1 MSPISKWRNGGGQMQ
16 GIKFA
21 SKVLINQLML
31 ILILISTS
39 IVNEERIDERENVSL
54 SAYNEEK
61 IQ

>member
-1 MSPISKWRNGGGQMQ
+1 MQ